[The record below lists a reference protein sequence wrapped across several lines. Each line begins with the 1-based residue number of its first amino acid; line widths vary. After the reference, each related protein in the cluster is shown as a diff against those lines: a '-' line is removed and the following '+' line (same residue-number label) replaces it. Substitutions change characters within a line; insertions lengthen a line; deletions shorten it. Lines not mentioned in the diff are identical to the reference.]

1 MTETT
6 TAPAVLSALPVENE
20 TKELEEKVIQISRV
34 SKKTKGGNKMGFS
47 ILMVVGDRKGR
58 VGVGLGKSK
67 DVMSAIK
74 KGVKKAKKKMITV
87 PMNGTTIPFALT
99 VKLGSGHVMLKPA
112 PKGIVVPFIGTV
124 IIFFL
129 AFLT

>member
-47 ILMVVGDRKGR
+47 ILMVVGDRRGR
-58 VGVGLGKSK
+58 VGVGLGKSH
-67 DVMSAIK
+67 DVMSAIR
-74 KGVKKAKKKMITV
+74 KGVKRAKKKMITV
-87 PMNGTTIPFALT
+87 PLDATTIPFSISAKHGPGPVL
-99 VKLGSGHVMLKPA
+99 LKPSPTGA
-112 PKGIVVPFIGTV
+112 AVMRGGP
-124 IIFFL
+124 L
-129 AFLT
+129 